1 MQLACNFLPPEALDN
16 ISLQHLDNDI
26 NIQNV
31 YLGPDCEEFLKT
43 ECVDFAQEIR
53 FKCLQFHKTAL
64 KEMFKRLPYK
74 DTFLKDLSFLE
85 SNITLYNESR
95 IQVKDLSHI
104 AARFKYIDLSKLA
117 VEWRILPCRFT
128 NEEKF
133 GLASLKIDEMWKKIL
148 DRKDFNGEKLFPTLF
163 RIIDRNYIFFAA
175 LECRSRIFSMVTDIK
190 TKKRNRLSNDLISA
204 ICTIKSKI
212 FKLKILIV

>member
-1 MQLACNFLPPEALDN
+1 M
-16 ISLQHLDNDI
+16 
-26 NIQNV
+26 
-31 YLGPDCEEFLKT
+31 
-43 ECVDFAQEIR
+43 
-53 FKCLQFHKTAL
+53 
-64 KEMFKRLPYK
+64 
-74 DTFLKDLSFLE
+74 KDLSFLE

-133 GLASLKIDEMWKKIL
+133 ELASLKIDEMWKKIL
-148 DRKDFNGEKLFPTLF
+148 DRKDFNGEKLFPTLELLIE
-163 RIIDRNYIFFAA
+163 IIFSLPHSNAEA
-175 LECRSRIFSMVTDIK
+175 ERIFSMVTDIK

-204 ICTIKSKI
+204 ICTIRSNFQAENTNCVTFQVNPRHLELHNSQNLYCYEKKTREND
-212 FKLKILIV
+212 